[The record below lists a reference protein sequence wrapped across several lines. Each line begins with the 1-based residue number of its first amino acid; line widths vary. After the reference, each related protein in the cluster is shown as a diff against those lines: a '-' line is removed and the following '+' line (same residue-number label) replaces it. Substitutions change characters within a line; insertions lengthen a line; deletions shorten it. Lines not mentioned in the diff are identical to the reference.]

1 MKWLRSGIAVSLLVN
16 LLLALALWIGPGKIQ
31 NARSHS
37 ESSPTPAIQS
47 ALPKERTVTNV
58 VTIAAP
64 PRLLDWH
71 TVESDD
77 YKRYIANLRSIGCPE
92 KTIRDVI
99 VADVNDLYRQRYRE
113 IYPPTNRVE
122 YWKPG
127 NPMANLYDETKIAKE
142 QELRKEK
149 GEVLRTLLGSNY
161 NDEQDAS
168 TIQLDSF
175 NERLLNFLTPEKRTA
190 MKELEDKF
198 TVKLMQ
204 TYKDTWRGD
213 DGPAD
218 QVKAEKDEAMTQILT
233 PDEKLQYDLRR
244 SDTAM
249 FLRLGLGNFDVS
261 EQEFRAMFG
270 SLKTFLSEADKPAFG
285 AIIRGHLDPRPESS
299 AARKTFQASLRASLG
314 EERFRQF
321 IGQTGWNLNVEEQP

>member
-1 MKWLRSGIAVSLLVN
+1 
-16 LLLALALWIGPGKIQ
+16 
-31 NARSHS
+31 
-37 ESSPTPAIQS
+37 
-47 ALPKERTVTNV
+47 VTNI
-58 VTIAAP
+58 VTTAAAP
-64 PRLLDWH
+64 KLLDWR

-77 YKRYIANLRSIGCPE
+77 YKRYIANLRAIGCPE

-113 IYPPTNRVE
+113 IFPPTNRVE

-127 NPMANLYDETKIAKE
+127 NPMGNLFDETKISKE

-149 GEVLRTLLGSNY
+149 GEVLRTLLGSDY
-161 NDEQDAS
+161 DDEQDAS

-198 TVKLMQ
+198 AVKLMQ
-204 TYKDTWRGD
+204 TYKDTWRGN

-218 QVKAEKDEAMTQILT
+218 AVKAEKDDAMTEILT
-233 PDEKLQYDLRR
+233 PEEKFEYDLRR

-249 FLRLGLGNFDVS
+249 FLRVGLGQFEVT
-261 EQEFRAMFG
+261 EEEFRKMFP
-270 SLKTFLSEADKPAFG
+270 SLKTFIEESDKPAFG
-285 AIIRGHLDPRPESS
+285 AVIRGEPDPRPDSA
-299 AARKTFQASLRASLG
+299 AARKSFQASLKASLG
-314 EERFRQF
+314 EQRF
-321 IGQTGWNLNVEEQP
+321 GQLLARTGWNLGVEEQP

>member
-1 MKWLRSGIAVSLLVN
+1 MKLLRSGIAVSLLLN
-16 LLLALALWIGPGKIQ
+16 LLLGFAFWLSPKSRQ
-31 NARSHS
+31 NANLTSGI
-37 ESSPTPAIQS
+37 SPANPQPLSRDRI
-47 ALPKERTVTNV
+47 VTNV
-58 VTIAAP
+58 IAVAP
-64 PRLLDWH
+64 APRLLDWH

-77 YKRYIANLRSIGCPE
+77 YKRYIANLRAIGCPD

-149 GEVLRTLLGSNY
+149 GDVLRTLLGSNY

-175 NERLLNFLTPEKRTA
+175 NERLLNFLTPEKRTS

-198 TVKLMQ
+198 AVKLMQ
-204 TYKDTWRGD
+204 TYKDTWRGNE
-213 DGPAD
+213 GPAD
-218 QVKAEKDEAMTQILT
+218 AVKADKDEAILQILT
-233 PDEKLQYDLRR
+233 PEEKLEYDLRR

-249 FLRLGLGNFDVS
+249 FLRLGLGKFDVS
-261 EQEFRAMFG
+261 EEEFRAMFS
-270 SLKTFLSEADKPAFG
+270 SLKSFLSDADKMAFG
-285 AIIRGHLDPRPESS
+285 AVIRGQPDPRPDS
-299 AARKTFQASLRASLG
+299 AVARKEFQSSLKASLG
-314 EERFRQF
+314 EERFRQL